1 MVPGGDDAV
10 SDGIGGRCVRFGDGV
25 NTDVIIPGRYLV
37 SIDPQ
42 ELAEHAFEP
51 LGPEV
56 QQRLRAARVVVA
68 GRNFGCGSAR
78 EQAAS
83 CLVGAG
89 IVAVVA
95 ASFSRVF
102 FRNAI
107 NTGLL
112 AVECPE
118 AVAATRDGD
127 DVRVDVESGVVEVGG
142 KRFAFPAYP
151 ESLRR
156 ILLAGGL
163 IPHLREARPPQL
175 SPARGKGASGP
186 RTFAEKVLRGAAGEV
201 LDVFPDLVM
210 SHSASW
216 RCIRALERLG
226 RDDLYD
232 PDRIAM
238 VMDHISPA
246 RTSRTAADHRL
257 CREFAARKGIRRFHD
272 VEAGIAHTVLMELGD
287 IRPGQVVIG
296 TDSHSTIYGALG
308 AFGTGVGFSE
318 VTATWV
324 TGSLWMRVPAS
335 LRVEIEGTM
344 APGVTAKDLMLRL
357 IGDLTADGATYLS
370 VEFHGTYVR
379 GLSVSERMTLCNLA
393 MELGAKNAY
402 VPPDDV
408 TRAYL
413 AERGVGP
420 DGYREVHPDANAAYQ
435 RSVPLDASA
444 LEPMVSCPHTVDTVR
459 PLREVAGSRVDQVF
473 IGSCANAKYDDLV
486 EAAAVLKGRR
496 VAPGV
501 RLIVTPASR
510 EVVRRTVEDGVYSV
524 LLDAGALITNPGCG
538 ACAGDGGVLADGE
551 VCFSTANRNFQGRM
565 GSYAA
570 EIYLGS
576 PAAAAATA
584 VTGVITD
591 PRQLT

>member
-1 MVPGGDDAV
+1 V
-10 SDGIGGRCVRFGDGV
+10 SASETTGGRSIRFGDGV

-37 SIDPQ
+37 SIDPK

-56 QQRLRAARVVVA
+56 QARLRAARVIVA

-89 IVAVVA
+89 IAAVVA

-112 AVECPE
+112 AVECPA
-118 AVAATRDGD
+118 AVAAARDGD
-127 DVRVDVESGVVEVGG
+127 DVRVDVAGGFVEVGG
-142 KRFAFPAYP
+142 ARHPFPPYP

-156 ILLAGGL
+156 ILEAGGL
-163 IPHLREARPPQL
+163 IPYLRSAPPAGR
-175 SPARGKGASGP
+175 SPAREGGVTGRG
-186 RTFAEKVLRGAAGEV
+186 RTFAEQVLGGAAGEV
-201 LDVFPDLVM
+201 LDVYPDLVM

-246 RTSRTAADHRL
+246 RTSKTAADQRL

-272 VEAGIAHTVLMELGD
+272 VEAGIAHTVLMENGD
-287 IRPGQVVIG
+287 VRPGQVVIG

-324 TGSLWMRVPAS
+324 TGCLWMRVPAS
-335 LRVEIEGTM
+335 LRVEIEGAF

-370 VEFHGTYVR
+370 VEFHGGHVR

-402 VPPDDV
+402 VPPDAT
-408 TRAYL
+408 TREYL
-413 AERGVGP
+413 AERGVPAG
-420 DGYREVHPDANAAYQ
+420 DYREVHPDPDAAYE
-435 RSVPLDASA
+435 RVVHVDAAA

-486 EAAAVLKGRR
+486 EAAAVLRGRHI
-496 VAPGV
+496 APGV

-510 EVVRRTVEDGVYSV
+510 QVVQRIVREGVYSA

-565 GSYAA
+565 GSYDA

-591 PRQLT
+591 PRELA